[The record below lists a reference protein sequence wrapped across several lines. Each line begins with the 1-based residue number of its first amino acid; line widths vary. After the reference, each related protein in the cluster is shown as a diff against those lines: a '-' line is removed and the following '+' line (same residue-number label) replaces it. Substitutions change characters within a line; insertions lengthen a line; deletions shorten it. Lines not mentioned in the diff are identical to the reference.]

1 MSIQTFLE
9 DLNTG
14 NLTKYNEVD
23 LQSYEDELTALT
35 LKSYDGFAEN
45 YLKTVHTEDLTLIK
59 HQEME
64 AFAAKLPEGAHV
76 LILAAGSGDEITFFK
91 DKGFTVEAIEPSAA
105 FAQHLKGHQVT
116 HGTLTDLS
124 AFNDSSFDAA
134 FCHAGILHLPDVK
147 GHNMGVEK
155 AFSEVSRTLKPKG
168 YLFQQVRA
176 GSGAYIQK
184 ETGRF
189 FQLYSEDR
197 LKELGE
203 SHGLKTVLASHIY
216 KAPLPE
222 SFKEWISITYQKM

>member
-1 MSIQTFLE
+1 MSIHTFLK

-14 NLTKYNEVD
+14 NLKGYTDAE
-23 LQSYEDELTALT
+23 LQQYEAEFTALT
-35 LKSYDGFAEN
+35 LKSYDDFAES

-64 AFAAKLPEGAHV
+64 IFAARLPKNSHI

-105 FAQHLKGHQVT
+105 FAQHLQGHQVT
-116 HGTLTDLS
+116 HGTLTNLS

-168 YLFQQVRA
+168 YLFQHVRA

-222 SFKEWISITYQKM
+222 SFKEWISMTYQKV